1 MIMAKSLIRSS
12 WDEKSIE
19 ELETIQINMKSLK
32 NKQIIERYI
41 NVRRRQ
47 MLILTKN
54 PKLETASVVV

>member
-1 MIMAKSLIRSS
+1 MAKSLIRSS